1 MNKIKPRV
9 WLEISLKYLKRNFKI
24 IQNRVQPSKIISVL
38 KANAYGL
45 GVEKIAESLSEAGTY
60 SFGVAELNE
69 ALQITQFK
77 KDVQILGAILPEEIE
92 EALKNK
98 IIIPI
103 CEKKTAVL
111 ISNLAKKKRILARC
125 HILVDTGMG
134 RLGIRVEEAKKVIPE
149 IMNLKNISFEGI
161 YSHFPNAYQQNCPYT
176 KKQIKDFKELLNYL
190 NKKGAKFK
198 IIHIAN
204 SDAINNYPETFKKPF
219 NAVRTG
225 INLHGNFDPEGQ
237 RTMNLKSILTL
248 KTRLASI
255 RKLSAGSF
263 IGYGCTYKLP
273 EDAVVGTISAGYA
286 DGLPLALSNRGY
298 VLINGKQCP
307 ILGRISMDY
316 TTVSLTQ
323 VPEAKIGDE
332 VICLGGEGLNEITV
346 DQWAKLKGTHSY
358 EIICSFGSRVKRIY
372 ID

>member
-1 MNKIKPRV
+1 
-9 WLEISLKYLKRNFKI
+9 
-24 IQNRVQPSKIISVL
+24 
-38 KANAYGL
+38 
-45 GVEKIAESLSEAGTY
+45 KIAESLSDAGTH

-69 ALQITQFK
+69 ALQLIPLK
-77 KDVQILGAILPEEIE
+77 KNIQILGAILPEEIE

-103 CEKKTAVL
+103 CEEKTATL
-111 ISNLAKKKRILARC
+111 ISNIARKKGIIARC
-125 HILVDTGMG
+125 HILIDTGMG
-134 RLGIRVEEAKKVIPE
+134 RLGIRFEKAKKIIPE
-149 IMNLKNISFEGI
+149 IMNLKNISFDGI

-176 KKQIKDFKELLNYL
+176 KKQIEDFKELLNYL
-190 NKKGAKFK
+190 NKKGINFK
-198 IIHIAN
+198 TIHIAN
-204 SDAINNYPETFKKPF
+204 SDAINNYPETFKNPF
-219 NAVRTG
+219 NTVRTG

-237 RTMNLKSILTL
+237 RSMKLKSILTL

-255 RKLSAGSF
+255 RKLPAGAF

-273 EDAVVGTISAGYA
+273 EDTIVGTISAGYA

-307 ILGRISMDY
+307 ILGRVSMDY
-316 TTVSLTQ
+316 TTISLMQ
-323 VPEAKIGDE
+323 VPESKIGDE
-332 VICLGGEGLNEITV
+332 VICLGGKGLNEITV